1 MKILWQQTSPKK
13 KINRRLSQEKTKA
26 VTQLPWW
33 NFNPRLMTQA
43 GVALLL
49 VVVASAVWLKLMDPQ
64 TLPLQQVRLEAPFE
78 KVSKEQI
85 HEVVSAQINGGFFSV
100 DVAAVTEAVKA
111 MPWVDV
117 VEVRRVWPDA
127 LHVTVKEQVPL
138 ARWRDQALVNVRGEL
153 FYPPADSFPVG
164 MVELRGPD
172 NSVANMAHQ
181 FSIFNQ
187 ALGQAGLG
195 MKSLVLSQ
203 RRAWELEL
211 ADSLTVALGR
221 SNTEMR
227 LQRFVRFYPQ
237 LLDKA
242 ENVKRIDMRYT
253 NGFAVQWRV

>member
-1 MKILWQQTSPKK
+1 MKILWQKTSPKK

-26 VTQLPWW
+26 VTQLPRW

-49 VVVASAVWLKLMDPQ
+49 VVVASAVWMKLMDPQ
-64 TLPLQQVRLEAPFE
+64 TLPLQQVMLEAPFE
-78 KVSKEQI
+78 KVSKERI
-85 HEVVSAQINGGFFSV
+85 HEIVSAQINGGFFSV

-127 LHVTVKEQVPL
+127 LHITVKEQVPL

-237 LLDKA
+237 LLA
-242 ENVKRIDMRYT
+242 RAGNVKRIDMRYT